1 MNCLPKQNWTVFRGR
16 NSITYC
22 LQCLAKKKKNKKT
35 VTTKANEEARRSY
48 RYLRKKRVNRNT
60 SIEGPDLGVS
70 R

>member
-1 MNCLPKQNWTVFRGR
+1 M
-16 NSITYC
+16 SS
-22 LQCLAKKKKNKKT
+22 KKKKNKKT